1 MGLRK
6 NKSKEKHNPII
17 ILLLPFRFPGQLA
30 NFIFMPAQS
39 LKIEQFV
46 PSDVLKPYVK
56 AFMIIESD
64 QQTENRL
71 LPDTS
76 IVLAFRLRGRVRD
89 LSQEACTN
97 LSSSVITGLR
107 RSVRVLSYDHQTA
120 NLLVIFREGGAAA
133 VFKEPLHE
141 FFSKSTPLDEFM
153 PSGQLQLIEE
163 QLDEASD
170 NTQKVAVIEHFLLS
184 RLNEKRA
191 DQLINHAM
199 QQIRMANGNIRIRKL
214 AGSMAISIDP
224 FEKRFRRVAG
234 ISPKQFA
241 DTIRLRT
248 LINHYSPTENLTGI
262 ALEAGYFDQAHFIK
276 DFRTFTGL
284 APQQFFNSAA
294 WW

>member
-1 MGLRK
+1 M
-6 NKSKEKHNPII
+6 SPE
-17 ILLLPFRFPGQLA
+17 A
-30 NFIFMPAQS
+30 
-39 LKIEQFV
+39 LKIEQYI
-46 PSDVLKPYVK
+46 PTDALKPYVK
-56 AFMIIESD
+56 ALMIIESD
-64 QQTENRL
+64 KQTENRL

-76 IVLAFRLRGRVRD
+76 IVLAFRLRGNVTD
-89 LSQEACTN
+89 LSQDAGNN

-107 RSVRVLSYDHQTA
+107 RSVRFLSYDKQTA

-133 VFKEPLHE
+133 LFKEPLHE
-141 FFSKSTPLDEFM
+141 FFSKSTPLDEFI

-163 QLDEASD
+163 QLDEAG
-170 NTQKVAVIEHFLLS
+170 NNQQKVAVVERFLLS

-199 QQIRMANGNIRIRKL
+199 QQIRLANGNIKIRNL
-214 AGSMAISIDP
+214 AASMAISIDP

-241 DTIRLRT
+241 DTIRLRN
-248 LINHYSPTENLTGI
+248 LIKQYSASENLTGI

-284 APQQFFNSAA
+284 APQQFFRSAA